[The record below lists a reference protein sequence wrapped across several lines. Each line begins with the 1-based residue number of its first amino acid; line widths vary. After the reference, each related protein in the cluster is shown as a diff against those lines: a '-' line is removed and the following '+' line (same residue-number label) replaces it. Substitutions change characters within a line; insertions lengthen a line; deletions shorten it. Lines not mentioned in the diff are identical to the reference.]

1 VGRTWVTPLGLRRH
15 ICLILSPVKS
25 IIIAVDGY
33 SATGKSTTAKRVAE
47 KLGYTFIDTGAMYRA
62 VTLFF
67 LENGIDFQHET
78 PELVASLDHIHLAF
92 VLNPETGRRDMYLNG
107 RNVEQE
113 IREMRISAVVSE
125 VSTISP
131 VRRRLVALQQEMGK
145 GGGVVMDGRDIGTVV
160 FPQAE
165 LKLFLTASTDVRVKR
180 RLQEIAKKGGEPID
194 AETVRENLAHRDRI
208 DSTRED
214 SPLRKA
220 DDAIEI
226 DTSHTTVAEQTEI
239 VVKLALELING

>member
-1 VGRTWVTPLGLRRH
+1 M
-15 ICLILSPVKS
+15 KS
-25 IIIAVDGY
+25 ITIAVDGY

-47 KLGYTFIDTGAMYRA
+47 RLGYTFIDTGAMYRA
-62 VTLFF
+62 VTLYF
-67 LENGIDFQHET
+67 LEHDIDFQHET
-78 PELVASLDHIHLAF
+78 PALLAALDQIQLAF

-107 RNVEQE
+107 RNVEQD

-145 GGGVVMDGRDIGTVV
+145 GGAVVMDGRDIGTVV
-160 FPQAE
+160 FPHAE
-165 LKLFLTASTDVRVKR
+165 LKVFLTASTEVRVQR
-180 RLQEIAKKGGEPID
+180 RLAEIAKKGGEPID
-194 AETVRENLAHRDRI
+194 ADAVRENLAHRDRI

-220 DDAIEI
+220 DDAVEI
-226 DTSHTTVAEQTEI
+226 DTSKTTVAEQTEI
-239 VVKLALELING
+239 VVKMALELIEG